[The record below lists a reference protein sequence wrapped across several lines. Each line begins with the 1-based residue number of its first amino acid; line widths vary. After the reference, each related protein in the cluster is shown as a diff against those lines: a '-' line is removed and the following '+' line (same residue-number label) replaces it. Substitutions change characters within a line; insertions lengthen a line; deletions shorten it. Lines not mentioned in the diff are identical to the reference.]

1 MCEFIFEMKKSFG
14 TRRVSKPGSSVC
26 LTDALSNT
34 PWSLHALKDQKSI
47 VFELRLKAM
56 HGVVLL
62 RKKLAAAAVV
72 VAEHTYR
79 TYVQLLSFRSDF
91 SASQL
96 SLKRSIPYVLARF
109 AIMIIIPI

>member
-1 MCEFIFEMKKSFG
+1 MKKSLG

-62 RKKLAAAAVV
+62 RKKLAAAAVAVV